1 MSMHEFTRSWTLKL
15 EVEDATGDVQEHVVG
30 EGHAEI
36 ELNEVYEDEG
46 YDPQSGNSMTMDRR
60 GRWFLELDR
69 VKVDR
74 GYTFNSIP
82 IGETIAKQID
92 QEIMD
97 EAIEVDE

>member
-1 MSMHEFTRSWTLKL
+1 
-15 EVEDATGDVQEHVVG
+15 
-30 EGHAEI
+30 
-36 ELNEVYEDEG
+36 
-46 YDPQSGNSMTMDRR
+46 
-60 GRWFLELDR
+60 